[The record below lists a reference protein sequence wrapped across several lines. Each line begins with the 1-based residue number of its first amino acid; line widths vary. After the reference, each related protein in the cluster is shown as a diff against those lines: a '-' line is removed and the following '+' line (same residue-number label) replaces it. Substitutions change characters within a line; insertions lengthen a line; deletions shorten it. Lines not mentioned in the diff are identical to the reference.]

1 MLLNLS
7 DVFVKSL
14 KNKTI
19 MIRIIIDDNKE
30 VDIKTTKGL
39 EETELAANAAVEI
52 MRNMVDQHEPK
63 DNGKCDL
70 VLVWVDQ
77 DRKLL
82 AVKELKENLD
92 LWLRDAKGYIDSYC
106 AGKKPVLLTGYEDE
120 VTKVTKKFES
130 SECLKVCISKH

>member
-77 DRKLL
+77 NRKLL

-92 LWLRDAKGYIDSYC
+92 LWLRNAKGYIDSYC

-120 VTKVTKKFES
+120 VTKVTKRFES

>member
-1 MLLNLS
+1 
-7 DVFVKSL
+7 
-14 KNKTI
+14 

-106 AGKKPVLLTGYEDE
+106 ADKKPVLLTGYEDE
-120 VTKVTKKFES
+120 VTKAAKKFDS
-130 SECLKVCISKH
+130 SEYLRVCVSKH

>member
-1 MLLNLS
+1 
-7 DVFVKSL
+7 
-14 KNKTI
+14 

-77 DRKLL
+77 NRKLL
-82 AVKELKENLD
+82 AVKELKENAD
-92 LWLRDAKGYIDSYC
+92 LWLKDAKGYIDSYC
-106 AGKKPVLLTGYEDE
+106 AGKKVILFTGNGDE
-120 VTKVTKKFES
+120 VEIFAKKFDS
-130 SECLKVCISKH
+130 SECLRVCISKH

>member
-1 MLLNLS
+1 
-7 DVFVKSL
+7 
-14 KNKTI
+14 
-19 MIRIIIDDNKE
+19 
-30 VDIKTTKGL
+30 
-39 EETELAANAAVEI
+39 
-52 MRNMVDQHEPK
+52 MVDQHEPK

-120 VTKVTKKFES
+120 VTKVAKKLES